1 MSNKIELNSGYDDNM
16 VADVTDMKEL
26 LKDIKRLEETALSI
40 LSLEKK
46 YTEIFDEYEQIKD
59 ILLFNIFK

>member
-1 MSNKIELNSGYDDNM
+1 M
-16 VADVTDMKEL
+16 VADVNDMKDL
-26 LKDIKRLEETALSI
+26 LKDIKHLEDTALSI

-59 ILLFNIFK
+59 TIADLSLIADKIK